1 MISPESELLARLE
14 KMEQA
19 LAALSIQN
27 GTLRSENARLE
38 AENRLLRARIDKL
51 VRRIFGRSS
60 EKISPEQLEL
70 LLQFPEDSVPGA
82 GAKRD
87 RQPEAAR
94 RASGEVLSVATGCL
108 REVVRMG

>member
-19 LAALSIQN
+19 LAALAIQN
-27 GTLRSENARLE
+27 ETLRSENARLE
-38 AENRLLRARIDKL
+38 AENKLLRARIDKL

-70 LLQFPEDSVPGA
+70 LLQFPEDSSLGA
-82 GAKRD
+82 ERSETD
-87 RQPEAAR
+87 CRRQPAGR
-94 RASGEVLSVATGCL
+94 RSRQMSATQI
-108 REVVRMG
+108 

>member
-82 GAKRD
+82 ERSESKCDPPYSHREEELAICRGRD
-87 RQPEAAR
+87 CR
-94 RASGEVLSVATGCL
+94 
-108 REVVRMG
+108 

>member
-38 AENRLLRARIDKL
+38 AENKLLRARIDKF

-60 EKISPEQLEL
+60 EPRPL
-70 LLQFPEDSVPGA
+70 A
-82 GAKRD
+82 GAETAC
-87 RQPEAAR
+87 RQAAR
-94 RASGEVLSVATGCL
+94 RAKAAGGAA
-108 REVVRMG
+108 

>member
-38 AENRLLRARIDKL
+38 AENRLLRVRIDKL

-70 LLQFPEDSVPGA
+70 LLQLPGVSVPGA
-82 GAKRD
+82 ERSETDSRRLPAGRAKRVKIIGL
-87 RQPEAAR
+87 PVPR
-94 RASGEVLSVATGCL
+94 RP
-108 REVVRMG
+108 RR